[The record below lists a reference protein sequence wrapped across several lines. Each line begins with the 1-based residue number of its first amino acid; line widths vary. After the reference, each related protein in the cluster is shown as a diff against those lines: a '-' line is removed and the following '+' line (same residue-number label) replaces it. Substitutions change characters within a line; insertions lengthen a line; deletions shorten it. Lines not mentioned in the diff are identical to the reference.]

1 MRYIVLLGILFN
13 YHGIYSQRAFRARL
27 IAGAVTSQ
35 ISGDGL
41 GGWDKFGLM
50 GGGEVAVPLSEKW
63 SFSGGIRYTQKGSRT
78 KRDTI
83 DFTSFAY
90 KLDYIDL
97 PLKLLY
103 SNLRNGENFLTLG
116 LGVSAGYLIRQR
128 QMNNGTYYDISTQFS
143 SFDYAAGFD
152 VALWFAPKTAI
163 CAGFWTSVLP
173 TRPNPSVTNKFSYYE
188 KGNYNQLLML
198 ALLFSLK

>member
-1 MRYIVLLGILFN
+1 MRSVLFLSLLFT
-13 YHGIYSQRAFRARL
+13 SQFLFAQRAFRARL

-50 GGGEVAVPLSEKW
+50 GGGEVAVPLTEHW

-83 DFTSFAY
+83 NFNTFAY

-97 PLKLLY
+97 PVKLLY
-103 SNLRNGENFLTLG
+103 SRLRNGEDFLTFG
-116 LGVSAGYLIRQR
+116 AGISAGYLMRQR
-128 QMNNGTYYDISTQFS
+128 QMNNGNYYEIIPPFS
-143 SFDYAAGFD
+143 SFDYAAGLD
-152 VALWFAPKTAI
+152 IALWFTPKAALS
-163 CAGFWTSVLP
+163 AGFWTSFIP
-173 TRPNPSVTNKFSYYE
+173 TRPNPSVTNQFSYYE
-188 KGNYNQLLML
+188 RGNYNQLLTL
-198 ALLFSLK
+198 AVLFSLK

>member
-1 MRYIVLLGILFN
+1 M
-13 YHGIYSQRAFRARL
+13 
-27 IAGAVTSQ
+27 AGAVTSQ

-63 SFSGGIRYTQKGSRT
+63 SFSGGIRYTQRGSRT

-83 DFTSFAY
+83 NFNTFAY
-90 KLDYIDL
+90 KLEYIDL

-103 SNLRNGENFLTLG
+103 SQTRNGEDFLTFG
-116 LGVSAGYLIRQR
+116 AGVSAGYLMRQR
-128 QMNNGTYYDISTQFS
+128 QMNNGAYSDINPPFS

-152 VALWFAPKTAI
+152 VALWFTTKAAI
-163 CAGFWTSVLP
+163 SAGFWTSFLP
-173 TRPNPSVTNKFSYYE
+173 TRDNPSITNQFSYYE
-188 KGNYNQLLML
+188 RGNYNQMLTL
-198 ALLFSLK
+198 ALLLSLK

>member
-1 MRYIVLLGILFN
+1 MRFLLLLGILF
-13 YHGIYSQRAFRARL
+13 SCQSFSAQRAFRAHL
-27 IAGAVTSQ
+27 NVGAVTSQ

-83 DFTSFAY
+83 NFNTFAY

-97 PLKLLY
+97 PVKLLY
-103 SNLRNGENFLTLG
+103 SHRRNGEEFITFG
-116 LGVSAGYLIRQR
+116 AGISAGYLVRQR
-128 QMNNGTYYDISTQFS
+128 QMNNGAYYEINPPFS
-143 SFDYAAGFD
+143 DFDYAAGFD
-152 VALWFAPKTAI
+152 VAVWFTSKTAL
-163 CAGFWTSVLP
+163 CAGFWTSFMP
-173 TRPNPSVTNKFSYYE
+173 TRPNPSVTNQFSYYE
-188 KGNYNQLLML
+188 RGNYNQLLSL

>member
-1 MRYIVLLGILFN
+1 MRYILLLGILFTCQVL
-13 YHGIYSQRAFRARL
+13 YSQRAFRARL
-27 IAGAVTSQ
+27 MAGAVTSQ

-83 DFTSFAY
+83 NFNTFAY
-90 KLDYIDL
+90 KLEYIDL

-103 SNLRNGENFLTLG
+103 SQTRNGEDFLTFG
-116 LGVSAGYLIRQR
+116 AGVSAGYLMRQR
-128 QMNNGTYYDISTQFS
+128 QMNNGAYYDINPPFS
-143 SFDYAAGFD
+143 SF
-152 VALWFAPKTAI
+152 
-163 CAGFWTSVLP
+163 
-173 TRPNPSVTNKFSYYE
+173 
-188 KGNYNQLLML
+188 
-198 ALLFSLK
+198 

>member
-1 MRYIVLLGILFN
+1 MRYLLLFGVLLSYQLF
-13 YHGIYSQRAFRARL
+13 SAQRAFRANL

-83 DFTSFAY
+83 NFNTFAY

-97 PLKLLY
+97 PVKLLY
-103 SNLRNGENFLTLG
+103 SHRRNGEEFITAG
-116 LGVSAGYLIRQR
+116 AGISAGYLVRQR
-128 QMNNGTYYDISTQFS
+128 QMNNGEYYDINPPFS
-143 SFDYAAGFD
+143 DFDFAAGFD
-152 VALWFAPKTAI
+152 ATLWFTSKVGL
-163 CAGFWTSVLP
+163 CAGFWTSFIP
-173 TRPNPSVTNKFSYYE
+173 TRPNPSVTNQFSYYE
-188 KGNYNQLLML
+188 RGNYNQLLTL
-198 ALLFSLK
+198 AILFSLK

>member
-1 MRYIVLLGILFN
+1 MRWFVAVMLLTG
-13 YHGIYSQRAFRARL
+13 YSFIHAQRDFRANL

-50 GGGEVAVPLSEKW
+50 GGGEVAVPVSENW

-83 DFTSFAY
+83 NFNTFAY

-97 PLKLLY
+97 PFKLLY
-103 SNLRNGENFLTLG
+103 SRLKNGEDFLTFG
-116 LGVSAGYLIRQR
+116 AGISAGYLIRQR
-128 QMNNGTYYDISTQFS
+128 QMSNGNYYEINPSFS
-143 SFDYAAGFD
+143 NFDYATGLDIA
-152 VALWFAPKTAI
+152 VWFTSNAAI
-163 CAGFWTSVLP
+163 NAGFWTSFLP
-173 TRPNPSVTNKFSYYE
+173 TRPNPSVTNQFSYYE
-188 KGNYNQLLML
+188 RGNYNQLLTL
-198 ALLFSLK
+198 ALVYSLK